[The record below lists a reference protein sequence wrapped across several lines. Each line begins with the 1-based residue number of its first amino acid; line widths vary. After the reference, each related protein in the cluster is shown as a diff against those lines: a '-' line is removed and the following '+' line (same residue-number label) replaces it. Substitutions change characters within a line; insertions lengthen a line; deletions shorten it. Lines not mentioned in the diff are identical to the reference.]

1 MYFLIQIWYN
11 NINEREVTTVYEK
24 VLEIIKMC
32 QFVENNTNDVEILRQ
47 IPVKVLEIK
56 EELLTMFE

>member
-1 MYFLIQIWYN
+1 M
-11 NINEREVTTVYEK
+11 YEK